1 MLHKVK
7 ARWIESQVKVCII
20 HLFEFYILGLFHQ
33 TYLREREREKEKE
46 RSRMRK
52 CGRERRRER
61 ESERERKT
69 EVERYTLI
77 HTCMYPSEEGTRARQ
92 MHTHAHF
99 VTSDTTK
106 SVSIHCNTPQRT
118 LQHTATHCNTPQRT
132 ATHCNILQ
140 HTATHCNTLQHAAAH
155 CNIGVRTPTCL
166 SLFCIVMATSLSW
179 SIPHIRCCSVLQYFA
194 VLRSVLQCVA
204 VFCSHISTLEH
215 AHISGIAV
223 FCSMLQCV
231 AVFCSVLQY
240 FAVCC
245 SVLQSHFYVETCH
258 ISGTAVCCSGLQCVS
273 VCYSVL

>member
-1 MLHKVK
+1 MGSKEIFRSKEDMLHKVK

-61 ESERERKT
+61 ESEREREA

-106 SVSIHCNTPQRT
+106 SVSKQ
-118 LQHTATHCNTPQRT
+118 LQYTST
-132 ATHCNILQ
+132 
-140 HTATHCNTLQHAAAH
+140 HTATHCNTL
-155 CNIGVRTPTCL
+155 
-166 SLFCIVMATSLSW
+166 
-179 SIPHIRCCSVLQYFA
+179 
-194 VLRSVLQCVA
+194 
-204 VFCSHISTLEH
+204 
-215 AHISGIAV
+215 
-223 FCSMLQCV
+223 
-231 AVFCSVLQY
+231 
-240 FAVCC
+240 
-245 SVLQSHFYVETCH
+245 
-258 ISGTAVCCSGLQCVS
+258 
-273 VCYSVL
+273 